1 MAAEAEREDRG
12 ALLRWLLCA
21 LPEGSLEL
29 PAGAASPSA
38 VDVARIDVPWV
49 LAQLEGAT
57 LAGAARLDLTLPGAA
72 RRAAPPPAN
81 RAKRL
86 ARYESILLCAFL
98 GGELRGDAAERRLH
112 ELQRAFGLDGDAHDE
127 LWLQLQF
134 ATNDPGGDL
143 GDGAP
148 PRAAPPSEKCID
160 YRLELLRE
168 AVPRDFRTR
177 EAFVDWVQRQVSAY
191 HRGFSAALGWAAVE
205 RQEEME
211 GFAEMVKAMSK
222 NVIDVVVSWASD
234 GADGEAFPHEAY
246 ADAVAACART
256 AEQVYDMLDDA
267 LDPRFRSDGAP
278 RAARP
283 YLCYVYPMNTV
294 SALPVAIPAPSISRR
309 LRRIC
314 AGAVRSCAGGLPGRW
329 QRHRRVGGA
338 ADRRAAGASALL
350 AVHQRSRR
358 ALGAGP
364 DAAEALPPAVGAG
377 AAGPRRLQGGTAAA
391 RGPG

>member
-267 LDPRFRSDGAP
+267 LDPRFRSDGAAP
-278 RAARP
+278 AGRS

-294 SALPVAIPAPSISRR
+294 SA
-309 LRRIC
+309 
-314 AGAVRSCAGGLPGRW
+314 GACPHCDSCPIHL
-329 QRHRRVGGA
+329 
-338 ADRRAAGASALL
+338 
-350 AVHQRSRR
+350 
-358 ALGAGP
+358 
-364 DAAEALPPAVGAG
+364 
-377 AAGPRRLQGGTAAA
+377 TAAA
-391 RGPG
+391 VGLCRSCTKLRWRPAWAMAAAAAPASGRRRRPPSCWGICAPRCASAIA